1 MKILKKKEQGAT
13 KWSSLIQLA
22 RPEGA
27 PNGFTLI
34 EILIVLFIVA
44 MLSTLAINGYT
55 QYRRIALL
63 DFSVDSFISQ
73 FYELRD
79 NTVHGDYGGSD
90 FERISEAIDD
100 PEGEYDP
107 EVGNGGEAKCYGLY
121 FVNDGEV
128 NSIKKLELPYSDK
141 KEFDFATSTWFS
153 AGCDYEGMTF
163 GEFSD
168 VNLDKQVLILGIY
181 VDGIESVN
189 FAVSF
194 IPPNGEIEV
203 KNVRGES
210 VDAEEIRIEIK
221 YGESDEGKYK
231 RNIFIDLE
239 SGQAYVTKNE
249 NVE

>member
-1 MKILKKKEQGAT
+1 MKILKKKD
-13 KWSSLIQLA
+13 
-22 RPEGA
+22 
-27 PNGFTLI
+27 GFTLI
-34 EILIVLFIVA
+34 EILIVLFIIA

-90 FERISEAIDD
+90 FEGISEAIENIGD
-100 PEGEYDP
+100 PEWEYDP
-107 EVGNGGEAKCYGLY
+107 EAGDGGEVKCYGLY

-128 NSIKKLELPYSDK
+128 NSIKKLELPYSYK
-141 KEFDFATSTWFS
+141 KEFDSGDWVS
-153 AGCDYEGMTF
+153 AGCDYEGIVS

-168 VNLDKQVLILGIY
+168 VSLDDQISVLGIY
-181 VDGIESVN
+181 LDDTLFSN

-194 IPPNGEIEV
+194 VFVPPNGEIEV
-203 KNVRGES
+203 KDVRGKS

-221 YGESDEGKYK
+221 YGESLEGKYK
-231 RNIFIDLE
+231 RNIFVDLK
-239 SGQAYVTKNE
+239 SGQIYVTKDE

>member
-1 MKILKKKEQGAT
+1 MEILKKKD
-13 KWSSLIQLA
+13 
-22 RPEGA
+22 
-27 PNGFTLI
+27 GFTLI

-44 MLSTLAINGYT
+44 VLSTLAINGYT
-55 QYRRIALL
+55 QYRRTALL

-90 FERISEAIDD
+90 FERISEAIEN
-100 PEGEYDP
+100 PEVEYDP

-141 KEFDFATSTWFS
+141 KELDSSTSTWAS
-153 AGCDYEGMTF
+153 AGCDYESIVS
-163 GEFSD
+163 GEFLD
-168 VNLDKQVLILGIY
+168 VSLDDQISVLGIY
-181 VDGIESVN
+181 VDDTLFDN

-194 IPPNGEIEV
+194 VPPNGEIEV
-203 KNVRGES
+203 KTVNGKS

-221 YGESDEGKYK
+221 YGESAEEKYK
-231 RNIFIDLE
+231 RNIFIDLK
-239 SGQAYVTKNE
+239 SGQAYVTKYE

>member
-1 MKILKKKEQGAT
+1 MKILKKKEQ
-13 KWSSLIQLA
+13 
-22 RPEGA
+22 GA

-34 EILIVLFIVA
+34 EILIVIFIVA

-100 PEGEYDP
+100 IGDPEWEYDP
-107 EVGNGGEAKCYGLY
+107 EAGNSGEAKCYGLY
-121 FVNDGEV
+121 FVNDGGV
-128 NSIKKLELPYSDK
+128 KSIKKLELPYSDK
-141 KEFDFATSTWFS
+141 KEFDSATSTWFS

-168 VNLDKQVLILGIY
+168 VSLDEQVSILGIY
-181 VDGIESVN
+181 VDGIEFNN

-210 VDAEEIRIEIK
+210 VDAEEIKIEIK
-221 YGESDEGKYK
+221 YGESSEEKYK
-231 RNIFIDLE
+231 RNIFIDLK